1 MANLEVTTGIPNVTA
16 DGSGNLNVNI
26 AEGTISGGNAAAGL
40 TGAAVP
46 GSADYVG
53 FNSGGNLVGVSAANP
68 LPITGSISATN
79 PSVGTPGAAAPASAT
94 MVGGTDGTDLRSLL
108 TDATGQLKVLI
119 ENSPAVT
126 ITSGTVAVTE
136 SGAWN
141 VNQTLGTPGFEAITD
156 GTNGP
161 AAVKAASTAAVAT
174 DKALVVAISP
184 NNSITFSPSG
194 TQTVAGAKTNNAAAP
209 GATNVGALVAVANAL
224 GQTWTEGDQVLLSE
238 DLNGSLRTM
247 AGVLPET
254 TAAWTSATT
263 VNTALTATVT
273 GYGTVIV
280 TLNQGTTL
288 TGGAVTFEVSDAA
301 TNWYSIPAQILN
313 GGTGAFSSFFSFVA
327 SSNTAFSINVAGFV
341 SFRIRLSTVI
351 SGTGTVNVGVQANAF
366 TTPPSGLQAVNV
378 ITSSVAIKATVNA
391 FLAADNLT
399 TNNALDDL
407 AATNARPL
415 LVADEIFGGA
425 FSGTANANLQGWS
438 KMRTPTVYKTASVSA
453 GTSGNSAVW
462 TPGTGNKFRLL
473 GFQITAQGLSAT
485 ASASVTVSFQDATTG
500 INIGTYDI
508 DIPAVANLVTGVTQ
522 ISGVVNLGAFGVLS
536 AAANNALNFNLSAAL
551 TGATGT
557 YRVTAWGTE
566 E

>member
-26 AEGTISGGNAAAGL
+26 AEGTISGGNAAAGP

-79 PSVGTPGAAAPASAT
+79 PSVGTPGSAAPASAT
-94 MVGGTDGTDLRSLL
+94 MVGGTDGTDLRTLL

-126 ITSGTVAVTE
+126 ISGTVAVTE

-238 DLNGSLRTM
+238 DLNGSLRIM
-247 AGVLPET
+247 GGQLPEST
-254 TAAWTSATT
+254 GSWTSATSA
-263 VNTALTATVT
+263 NTAITITCT
-273 GYGTVIV
+273 GYGAIV
-280 TLNQGTTL
+280 VTFAQTTTL
-288 TGGAVTFEVSDAA
+288 TGGIVTFEVSDAA
-301 TNWYSIPAQILN
+301 SNWYPIAGVKN
-313 GGTGAFSSFFSFVA
+313 AAGAVAAGTYAFQASTNASFSF
-327 SSNTAFSINVAGFV
+327 NVAGFV
-341 SFRIRLSTVI
+341 SFRARLSTVI
-351 SGTGTVNVGVQANAF
+351 SGTGTVAVGVQAGVFPN
-366 TTPPSGLQAVNV
+366 PIQAVSIQQV
-378 ITSSVAIKATVNA
+378 GGAVTAVTSGNLASA
-391 FLAADNLT
+391 FADNFA
-399 TNNALDDL
+399 NVNYFSSSASGQG
-407 AATNARPL
+407 PL
-415 LVADEIFGGA
+415 LVADEIYGGA
-425 FSGTANANLQGWS
+425 FSGTANAALSGWS
-438 KMRTPTVYKTASVSA
+438 KMRAPTVFKTVQATA
-453 GTSGNSAVW
+453 TGNTAIW
-462 TPGTGNKFRLL
+462 TPGSGNKFRLMKY
-473 GFQITAQGLSAT
+473 QIEATGNLALTAAGVL
-485 ASASVTVSFQDATTG
+485 TVSFQDATTG
-500 INIGTYDI
+500 MPIAHDI
-508 DIPAVANLVTGVTQ
+508 YVPATAFT
-522 ISGVVNLGAFGVLS
+522 SGQAYNSGWVDLGAFGILS
-536 AAANNALNFNLSAAL
+536 AAANNALNVNLSFAL
-551 TGATGT
+551 TGAGGAGNI
-557 YRVTAWGTE
+557 RVNVCGTE

>member
-94 MVGGTDGTDLRSLL
+94 MVGGTDGTDLRTLL

-126 ITSGTVAVTE
+126 ITSGTVAATE

-141 VNQTLGTPGFEAITD
+141 VNQTLGTPGFEALTD

-161 AAVKAASTAAVAT
+161 VAVKAPSTAAVAT

-194 TQTVAGAKTNNAAAP
+194 TQTVAGAKTNNNAAP
-209 GATNVGALVAVANAL
+209 GATNVGALVAVANAA

-238 DLNGSLRTM
+238 DLNGSLRIM
-247 AGVLPET
+247 GGQLPEST
-254 TAAWTSATT
+254 GSWTSATS
-263 VNTALTATVT
+263 VNTAITITCT
-273 GYGTVIV
+273 GYGAIV
-280 TLNQGTTL
+280 VTFAQTTTL
-288 TGGAVTFEVSDAA
+288 TGGIVTFEVSDAA
-301 TNWYSIPAQILN
+301 SNWYPIAGLKSGVVSGQLPQL
-313 GGTGAFSSFFSFVA
+313 TYAFQA
-327 SSNTAFSINVAGFV
+327 STNASCTFNVAGYV
-341 SFRIRLSTVI
+341 SFRARLSTVI
-351 SGTGTVNVGVQANAF
+351 TGTGTVAIGVQAGVF
-366 TTPPSGLQAVNV
+366 TNPINTVLISAAGTTIPVVSSNPSSTFADNF
-378 ITSSVAIKATVNA
+378 STVNY
-391 FLAADNLT
+391 FSSLATAQ
-399 TNNALDDL
+399 A
-407 AATNARPL
+407 PL
-415 LVADEIFGGA
+415 LVADEVYGGA
-425 FSGTANANLQGWS
+425 FSGTANAALSGWS
-438 KMRTPTVYKTASVSA
+438 KMRAPTVYKTASVSA

-500 INIGTYDI
+500 LAIGTYDI

>member
-1 MANLEVTTGIPNVTA
+1 VTSRFVTTGIPNVTA

-79 PSVGTPGAAAPASAT
+79 PSVGTPGSAAPASAT
-94 MVGGTDGTDLRSLL
+94 MVGGTDGTDLRTLL

-126 ITSGTVAVTE
+126 ISGTVAVTE

-273 GYGTVIV
+273 GYGTVLV
-280 TLNQGTTL
+280 TLNNTSTI
-288 TGGAVTFEVSDAA
+288 TGGVVTFEASDAA
-301 TNWYSIPAQILN
+301 SNWYLVNVPIPVSALTVPN
-313 GGTGAFSSFFSFVA
+313 TD
-327 SSNTAFSINVAGFV
+327 SNLSLTATLSAYQFNVAGFV
-341 SFRIRLSTVI
+341 SFRVRLSTVI
-351 SGTGTVNVGVQANAF
+351 SGTGTVNVGIQAQAVANAP
-366 TTPPSGLQAVNV
+366 TSMNVALRTPS
-378 ITSSVAIKATVNA
+378 TSSAAT
-391 FLAADNLT
+391 DNGANVLRIGDFS
-399 TNNALDDL
+399 NNA
-407 AATNARPL
+407 APL
-415 LVADEIFGGA
+415 YVADSVYGGA
-425 FSGTANANLQGWS
+425 FSGTANAALSGWS
-438 KMRTPTVYKTASVSA
+438 KMRAPTVFKTVQATA
-453 GTSGNSAVW
+453 TGNTAIW
-462 TPGTGNKFRLL
+462 TPGSGNKFRLMKY
-473 GFQITAQGLSAT
+473 QIEATGNLALTAAGVL
-485 ASASVTVSFQDATTG
+485 TVSFQDATTG
-500 INIGTYDI
+500 MPIAHDI
-508 DIPAVANLVTGVTQ
+508 YVPATAFT
-522 ISGVVNLGAFGVLS
+522 SGQAYNSGWVDLGAFGILS
-536 AAANNALNFNLSAAL
+536 AAANNALNVNLSFAL
-551 TGATGT
+551 TGAGGAGNI
-557 YRVTAWGTE
+557 RVNVCGTE